1 MKIAI
6 VTGASSGM
14 GREFVLQLSQYV
26 SVDEVWVIARRTRAL
41 EDLRS
46 QVSVALRPISLDLC
60 ADESFAALSDI
71 LKEEQPDVKL
81 LVNAAGFGKFGCTGA
96 AIFCSWTAC
105 PPSSRCPTSPPTAP
119 PRPSSSATAG
129 P

>member
-41 EDLRS
+41 EDLRA
-46 QVSVALRPISLDLC
+46 QVSVALFMPLTLP
-60 ADESFAALSDI
+60 A
-71 LKEEQPDVKL
+71 
-81 LVNAAGFGKFGCTGA
+81 N
-96 AIFCSWTAC
+96 
-105 PPSSRCPTSPPTAP
+105 
-119 PRPSSSATAG
+119 
-129 P
+129 